1 LSNRKPENNKSQGL
15 NHKLQATSYKPLN
28 VTVIGGSGY
37 VGFIAGLGLAELGNK
52 VINVDID
59 NDKVAMMNAGTS
71 PIYEED
77 IDLSQILQRNLNAGR
92 IEFTTDLKRGVNHG
106 EVIFIA
112 VGTPERENGEADLS
126 QVIGV
131 AEEIVDYIDRYKVL
145 VMKSTVPVGTV
156 DLIGSILSRKKQEG
170 RDFDIV
176 ANPEFLREGKGLY
189 DFFNPTRIVI
199 GTNSDRAK
207 DIMRQLYA
215 PFISPK
221 SKVQGSEGFEVA
233 HELRTT
239 NYEPQT
245 SVPLVETD
253 IASAQMIK
261 YASNTFL
268 ATRISFIN
276 EIAGLCERI
285 GADVKEIA
293 RGVGYDDR
301 IGHEYLEPGIGF
313 GGPCLEKDLK
323 ALIKISENNDYQ
335 PNFLRA
341 VLEKNEHQI
350 RQVVNKVKELAGY
363 PLYRKIIAVFGL
375 AFKAG
380 TNDVRTSLAL
390 RVIDQ
395 LQDLGAEIHAHDPQA
410 IPEAKELKPDI
421 EYFEDPYEAVRHA
434 DALVILTDWPEYRGL
449 DYRRIR
455 NLLASPNI
463 IDGKNLLDP
472 EAIKELGFKYRG
484 IGR

>member
-1 LSNRKPENNKSQGL
+1 MDI
-15 NHKLQATSYKPLN
+15 TI
-28 VTVIGGSGY
+28 IGGSGY
-37 VGFIAGLGLAELGNK
+37 VGFITGLGLAELGNN
-52 VINVDID
+52 VINVDIN

-71 PIYEED
+71 PIYEEGMN
-77 IDLSQILQRNLNAGR
+77 LSEVLQRNLDARR
-92 IEFTTDLKRGVNHG
+92 IEFTTDLQRGVNHG

-112 VGTPERENGEADLS
+112 VGTPEKENGEADLS
-126 QVIGV
+126 QVIDV
-131 AEEIVDYIDRYKVL
+131 AEEIVEYIDSYKVL

-156 DLIGSILSRKKQEG
+156 ELIGSILNRKKQAG
-170 RDFDIV
+170 KDFDIV
-176 ANPEFLREGKGLY
+176 SNPEFLRERKGLY
-189 DFFNPTRIVI
+189 DFFNPARIVI

-207 DIMRQLYA
+207 EMMRQLYS
-215 PFISPK
+215 PFLRPESG
-221 SKVQGSEGFEVA
+221 VQGLEDFEVN
-233 HELRTT
+233 HELRTK
-239 NYEPQT
+239 NYKPRADT
-245 SVPLVETD
+245 PLVQTD

-261 YASNTFL
+261 YASNAFL

-285 GADVKEIA
+285 GADIKEIVK
-293 RGVGYDDR
+293 GMGYDDR
-301 IGHEYLEPGIGF
+301 IGHKYLESGIGF

-363 PLYRKIIAVFGL
+363 PLYRKIIAVLGL

-390 RVIDQ
+390 RIIDQ

-410 IPEAKELKPDI
+410 ISEAKELKPDI
-421 EYFEDPYEAVRHA
+421 EYFQDPYGAVRHA
-434 DALVILTDWPEYRGL
+434 DALVILTDWPEYREL
-449 DYRRIR
+449 DYRRVKD
-455 NLLASPNI
+455 LLASPNVV
-463 IDGKNLLDP
+463 DGRNLLDSKRM
-472 EAIKELGFKYRG
+472 KELGFNYRG
-484 IGR
+484 VGRC

>member
-1 LSNRKPENNKSQGL
+1 MKIC
-15 NHKLQATSYKPLN
+15 
-28 VTVIGGSGY
+28 VVGGSGY
-37 VGFIAGLGLAELGNK
+37 VGFITGLGLAELGNS

-71 PIYEED
+71 LIYEED
-77 IDLSQILQRNLNAGR
+77 IDLSQVLQKNLDAGR
-92 IEFTTDLKRGVNHG
+92 IEFTTDLQRGVNHG

-112 VGTPERENGEADLS
+112 VGTPEKENGEADLS

-156 DLIGSILSRKKQEG
+156 ELIGSILSRRKQEG
-170 RDFDIV
+170 QDFDIV

-199 GTNSDRAK
+199 GTNSEKARHT
-207 DIMRQLYA
+207 MRQLYS
-215 PFISPK
+215 PFLS
-221 SKVQGSEGFEVA
+221 GSSYK
-233 HELRTT
+233 LPTT
-239 NYEPQT
+239 GYGPRADT
-245 SVPLVETD
+245 PLVQTD
-253 IASAQMIK
+253 LASAQMIK

-293 RGVGYDDR
+293 RGMGYDDR
-301 IGHEYLEPGIGF
+301 IGHKYLEPGIGF

-363 PLYRKIIAVFGL
+363 PMYRKIIAVFGL
-375 AFKAG
+375 AFKAS

-390 RVIDQ
+390 RIIDQ

-421 EYFEDPYEAVRHA
+421 EYFEDPYETVRHA
-434 DALVILTDWPEYRGL
+434 DALVILTDWPEYREL
-449 DYRRIR
+449 DYRRVKDLLAYPNVIDGR
-455 NLLASPNI
+455 NLLDA
-463 IDGKNLLDP
+463 KRM
-472 EAIKELGFKYRG
+472 EELGFNYRG
-484 IGR
+484 MGR

>member
-1 LSNRKPENNKSQGL
+1 MR
-15 NHKLQATSYKPLN
+15 ATNPIN
-28 VTVIGGSGY
+28 AINATNAMNITIIGGSGY
-37 VGFIAGLGLAELGNK
+37 VGFITGLGLAELGNS

-59 NDKVAMMNAGTS
+59 SAKVAMMNAGSS

-77 IDLSQILQRNLNAGR
+77 IDLSEVLQRNLDAGR
-92 IEFTTDLKRGVNHG
+92 IQFTTDLQRGVNHG

-112 VGTPERENGEADLS
+112 VGTPEKENGEADLS

-131 AEEIVDYIDRYKVL
+131 AEEIVNYIDSYKVL

-156 DLIGSILSRKKQEG
+156 ELIGSILNRKRQEG
-170 RDFDIV
+170 QDFDIV

-189 DFFNPTRIVI
+189 DFFNPSRIVI

-207 DIMRQLYA
+207 EMMRQLYA
-215 PFISPK
+215 PFLSSESGVQSP
-221 SKVQGSEGFEVA
+221 EGFQVTPPPRTTN
-233 HELRTT
+233 HELSTT
-239 NYEPQT
+239 NYEPRT
-245 SVPLVETD
+245 NTPLVQTD
-253 IASAQMIK
+253 IPSAQMIK

-276 EIAGLCERI
+276 EIAGLCERM

-293 RGVGYDDR
+293 RGMGYDDR
-301 IGHEYLEPGIGF
+301 IGHKYLEPGIGF

-323 ALIKISENNDYQ
+323 ALIRIAENNDYQ

-390 RVIDQ
+390 RIIDR

-421 EYFEDPYEAVRHA
+421 EYFEDSYEAVRHA
-434 DALVILTDWPEYRGL
+434 DALVILTDWPEYRDL
-449 DYRRIR
+449 DYAKLGEQMTTPKIVDGR
-455 NLLASPNI
+455 NM
-463 IDGKNLLDP
+463 LD
-472 EAIKELGFKYRG
+472 ALRMRKLGFQYKG
-484 IGR
+484 VGR